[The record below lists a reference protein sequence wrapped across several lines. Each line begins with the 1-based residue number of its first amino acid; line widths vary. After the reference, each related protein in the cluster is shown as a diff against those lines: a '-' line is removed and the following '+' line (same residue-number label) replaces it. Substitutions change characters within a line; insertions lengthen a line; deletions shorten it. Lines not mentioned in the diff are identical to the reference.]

1 MANLRSLSTLAQ
13 ATHGVRSNPMHVGSV
28 EIESNLVLEQ
38 GRQRSSN
45 ETTGSSSHNSGKRNQ
60 NSAAIDAANQIILL

>member
-1 MANLRSLSTLAQ
+1 
-13 ATHGVRSNPMHVGSV
+13 MHVGSV

-45 ETTGSSSHNSGKRNQ
+45 ETTGSSSHNSGKRNH
-60 NSAAIDAANQIILL
+60 NSAAIDAANQMMLL